1 MHCVTFREIN
11 RRTKKNGFKDKN
23 KTIVQPIDTGI
34 LPFIARQCTPVKMS
48 QMLPSQEAAILQ
60 NVSNQASELALT
72 VRGQILVEKNWWFRV
87 KAGVWNAL
95 GPLFMVYRFFFSTEG
110 ALRKPLTYDNHPVS
124 PIPMTKR
131 QKVKNTIKQAKYV
144 LIYWT
149 YWFSDLLDLFL

>member
-34 LPFIARQCTPVKMS
+34 LPFMARQCTPVKMS

-72 VRGQILVEKNWWFRV
+72 VRGQILVEKN
-87 KAGVWNAL
+87 
-95 GPLFMVYRFFFSTEG
+95 
-110 ALRKPLTYDNHPVS
+110 
-124 PIPMTKR
+124 
-131 QKVKNTIKQAKYV
+131 
-144 LIYWT
+144 
-149 YWFSDLLDLFL
+149 